1 MPRIEGSPEDQPPMS
16 QDEGKGD
23 QPNGQVEQPDPNDP
37 AVAQKALLSL
47 GQSLNQLKAG
57 LQQAGIPPEAL
68 SKLEDASQAYM
79 DFLDMVS
86 GNAKP
91 QASGPVPEAAQGGK
105 NIVPADNMANGRK
118 GVKPQ
123 MA

>member
-1 MPRIEGSPEDQPPMS
+1 MPRIEGTPEDQPPMS

-68 SKLEDASQAYM
+68 S
-79 DFLDMVS
+79 
-86 GNAKP
+86 
-91 QASGPVPEAAQGGK
+91 
-105 NIVPADNMANGRK
+105 IVPADNMANGRK